1 MNTKLKKVNIAET
14 VTKAMET
21 AKVNAKKANEFALNK
36 TEEVVIEGIYVAT
49 QWQQVTD
56 KALKSS
62 IKLMENQQN
71 IVFDALETYK
81 NQIVKGKK
89 RFSKLF
95 A

>member
-1 MNTKLKKVNIAET
+1 MKTTRNISEKVS
-14 VTKAMET
+14 KAIET

-36 TEEVVIEGIYVAT
+36 TEELVTEGISVAS

-56 KALKSS
+56 KALKSG

-81 NQIVKGKK
+81 NHFVKGKK

>member
-1 MNTKLKKVNIAET
+1 MKTKVNISEK
-14 VTKAMET
+14 VSKAIET
-21 AKVNAKKANEFALNK
+21 AKVNAKKANDFALIK
-36 TEEVVIEGIYVAT
+36 TEEVVTESISVAT

-56 KALKSS
+56 KALKAG

-81 NQIVKGKK
+81 NHFVKGKQ

>member
-1 MNTKLKKVNIAET
+1 MKTKVNISEK
-14 VTKAMET
+14 VSKAIET
-21 AKVNAKKANEFALNK
+21 AKVNAKKANEFGLIK
-36 TEEVVIEGIYVAT
+36 TEEVVTESISVAT

-56 KALKSS
+56 KALKASF
-62 IKLMENQQN
+62 KLMENQQN

-81 NQIVKGKK
+81 NHFVKGKQ

>member
-1 MNTKLKKVNIAET
+1 MNTKIKKVNIAET
-14 VTKAMET
+14 VTKAIET

-36 TEEVVIEGIYVAT
+36 TEEVVTEGISVAT

-56 KALKSS
+56 KALKSG

-81 NQIVKGKK
+81 NHLVKGKK

>member
-1 MNTKLKKVNIAET
+1 MKKVNISEKVSKAIET
-14 VTKAMET
+14 T
-21 AKVNAKKANEFALNK
+21 KVNAMKANEFALHK
-36 TEEVVIEGIYVAT
+36 TEEIVTEGISVAT

-56 KALKSS
+56 KALKAS

-71 IVFDALETYK
+71 MVFDALETYK
-81 NQIVKGKK
+81 NHFAKGKE

>member
-1 MNTKLKKVNIAET
+1 MNTKIKKVNIAET
-14 VTKAMET
+14 VTKAIET

-36 TEEVVIEGIYVAT
+36 TEEVVTEGISVAT

-56 KALKSS
+56 KALKSG

-81 NQIVKGKK
+81 NHFVKGKK

>member
-1 MNTKLKKVNIAET
+1 MNTKLKKINIAET
-14 VTKAMET
+14 VTKAIET
-21 AKVNAKKANEFALNK
+21 AKVNAKKANEYALNK
-36 TEEVVIEGIYVAT
+36 TEEVVTEGISVAT

-56 KALKSS
+56 KALKSG

-81 NQIVKGKK
+81 NHFVKGKK

>member
-1 MNTKLKKVNIAET
+1 MKTKVNISEK
-14 VTKAMET
+14 VSKAIET
-21 AKVNAKKANEFALNK
+21 AKVNAKKANDFALIK
-36 TEEVVIEGIYVAT
+36 TEEVVTESISVAT

-56 KALKSS
+56 KALKAG

-81 NQIVKGKK
+81 NHFVKGKQ

-95 A
+95 V